1 MVFISDSGWNGV
13 GLSKKKKAVKK
24 MMSQMRKIKSTVQ
37 LRCLPGKPSEV
48 GVEKFAAW
56 CESTHLPQF
65 PSVYLK
71 LPQRVGSV
79 VGETLIKEL
88 IIVYKALGKQ
98 AVIAEQRVCGKEC

>member
-1 MVFISDSGWNGV
+1 
-13 GLSKKKKAVKK
+13 
-24 MMSQMRKIKSTVQ
+24 MMSQMREVRSTVL
-37 LRCLPGKPSEV
+37 LRCLPGKPAEV
-48 GVEKFAAW
+48 GVKVCAAW

-88 IIVYKALGKQ
+88 IITYRAL
-98 AVIAEQRVCGKEC
+98 